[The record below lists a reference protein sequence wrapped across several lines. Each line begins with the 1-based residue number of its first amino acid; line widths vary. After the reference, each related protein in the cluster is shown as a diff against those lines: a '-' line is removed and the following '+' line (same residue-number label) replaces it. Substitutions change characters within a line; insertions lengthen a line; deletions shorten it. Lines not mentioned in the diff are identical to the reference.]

1 MGRQRDAIL
10 RRRKRVGLFTVCG
23 EAHNICAGLGRN
35 LSEAIALPSSDILTS
50 TEVGQWTRQNGF
62 CDLPPNAS

>member
-1 MGRQRDAIL
+1 MGWQRDAIL
-10 RRRKRVGLFTVCG
+10 RRRNRIGLSTVYSA
-23 EAHNICAGLGRN
+23 AHNICAGLGRN
-35 LSEAIALPSSDILTS
+35 LSEAIALPFSDILTS